1 MERINIAILG
11 LGTVGSGVVKGFEK
25 HRSKMENT
33 IGKEIA
39 ISRILVQN
47 LHKKRNVSIPIDLL
61 TTSIEDIFAQPD
73 LSIVIEAMGGLAP
86 TYDYVKRA
94 IEHGCHVI
102 TANKALIANYGS
114 ELTQLAHDKG
124 VHFLF
129 EASVGAAIPVIHSL
143 QHFLCVND
151 VKKIY
156 GIING
161 TTNYILTNM
170 LEQENSFENILSEAQ
185 DLGYAETDPTA
196 DVDGYDALYKLA
208 ILSKLC
214 FDITPDLSLIPRQG
228 IRDVTLEELKLAKQ
242 LGYSLKLI
250 ATAENVNQQVSLR
263 VSPMLIPT
271 DHPLANVNGVLNA
284 VSVESDLAGE
294 LTFFGSGAG
303 EFPTGSAVLG
313 DLFYL
318 LRNINSIPQTTVR
331 SLPCEPKYSEQSSL
345 TRLIFLRVPEK
356 EATVQFTKLLQVL
369 KKKKV
374 TILEATQQAAS
385 EGFAAI
391 GIKVQSL
398 HADTVEEIQ
407 LHTNCPLSIRTLL
420 VSQEEP
426 VLAAV

>member
-1 MERINIAILG
+1 MEKVNIAILG
-11 LGTVGSGVVKGFEK
+11 LGTVGSGVVKGFIK

-33 IGKEIA
+33 IGKEIT
-39 ISRILVQN
+39 ISRVLVQN
-47 LHKKRNVSIPIDLL
+47 LHKKRNVPVPVDLL
-61 TTSIEDIFAQPD
+61 TTSIEDIFSQPD
-73 LSIVIEAMGGLAP
+73 LSVVIEAMGGLFP
-86 TYDYVKRA
+86 TYDYVKKA
-94 IEHGCHVI
+94 IERGCHVI
-102 TANKALIANYGS
+102 TANKALIANFGS
-114 ELTQLAHDKG
+114 ELTQLARDKG
-124 VHFLF
+124 VHFLY

-151 VKKIY
+151 VQKIY

-185 DLGYAETDPTA
+185 SLGYAEVDPTA
-196 DVDGYDALYKLA
+196 DVDGFDALYKLA

-214 FDITPDLSLIPRQG
+214 FDIAPDLALVPRQG
-228 IRDVTLEELKLAKQ
+228 IREVSLEELKLARQ

-250 ATAENVNQQVSLR
+250 ATAEKVNQQVSLR
-263 VSPMLIPT
+263 VSPMLVPI

-284 VSVESDLAGE
+284 VYLQSDLAGE

-318 LRNINSIPQTTVR
+318 LRNPNLTSQAAVS
-331 SLPCEPKYSEQSSL
+331 SLPCEPKYSEQNNL
-345 TRLIFLRVPEK
+345 TRLISLRVPEK
-356 EATVQFTKLLQVL
+356 EATTQFTKLLQLL
-369 KKKKV
+369 KKTKI
-374 TILEATQQAAS
+374 TILEATQLAPTD
-385 EGFAAI
+385 GFCAI

-398 HADTVEEIQ
+398 QADTVEEIQ
-407 LHTNCPLSIRTLL
+407 LHTNYPITIRVLL
-420 VSQEEP
+420 TTKEEP